1 MAFDVFV
8 SYAHVD
14 NEPLPPA
21 TEGWVSTFARVLQAR
36 MAQKLGRAEAF
47 ELFIDEELSGNA
59 LLTPQLLDRIRE
71 AATLV
76 IVYSAA
82 YRSSEWCNREKN
94 TFLQLSGALGS
105 RLFVVE
111 RDKVDREPELADL
124 LGYKFWIEDTLSHQ
138 IRTLGDPE
146 LTHDDQRLYY
156 GVLGDLANDLAREL
170 HRQRGDANGRGMG
183 GDGARVEEAIAPAT
197 HGVIVAPTADATV
210 FLAEVTDDLEPQR
223 DEVRRFLEQLGVHV
237 VPSQTYLN
245 RSSIKAF
252 NLDVEKN
259 LASCTLFVELL
270 SGVAGKRPS
279 ESDHTFVELQFER
292 AQTAGMPILQWR
304 DPGLDV
310 SRVLDKRI
318 AALLQRDT
326 VFAVGLEEFK
336 REVFARS
343 RPRPP
348 APTAAP
354 AGLVFVNA
362 QIDDFPFARQLSEF
376 IKNRCGAEY
385 VLPLERGDP
394 AELRRD
400 LEQNLLDCDRLMIVY
415 GATAPEWVR
424 EQLRIA
430 RKVLA
435 RRERALRGLAVCYGP
450 PPPPPEKTPLNF
462 ELLNQRTI
470 DGSARID
477 EDTLRAFVAQDH

>member
-1 MAFDVFV
+1 
-8 SYAHVD
+8 
-14 NEPLPPA
+14 
-21 TEGWVSTFARVLQAR
+21 
-36 MAQKLGRAEAF
+36 
-47 ELFIDEELSGNA
+47 
-59 LLTPQLLDRIRE
+59 
-71 AATLV
+71 
-76 IVYSAA
+76 
-82 YRSSEWCNREKN
+82 
-94 TFLQLSGALGS
+94 
-105 RLFVVE
+105 
-111 RDKVDREPELADL
+111 
-124 LGYKFWIEDTLSHQ
+124 
-138 IRTLGDPE
+138 
-146 LTHDDQRLYY
+146 
-156 GVLGDLANDLAREL
+156 
-170 HRQRGDANGRGMG
+170 
-183 GDGARVEEAIAPAT
+183 
-197 HGVIVAPTADATV
+197 
-210 FLAEVTDDLEPQR
+210 
-223 DEVRRFLEQLGVHV
+223 
-237 VPSQTYLN
+237 
-245 RSSIKAF
+245 
-252 NLDVEKN
+252 
-259 LASCTLFVELL
+259 
-270 SGVAGKRPS
+270 
-279 ESDHTFVELQFER
+279 

-310 SRVLDKRI
+310 SVLDKRI

-343 RPRPP
+343 RHRPP
-348 APTAAP
+348 APTSGTP
-354 AGLVFVNA
+354 GLVFVNA
-362 QIDDFPFARQLSEF
+362 QIDDLPFARQLSEF
-376 IKNRCGAEY
+376 IKRGCGAES

-400 LEQNLLDCDRLMIVY
+400 LEQNLLECDRLMIVY